1 MGASVCAAVNNE
13 WRALGTAEAP
23 GNCADGSRECAYYC
37 LTVRAPHAAPRWLAA
52 RFAPGRR

>member
-13 WRALGTAEAP
+13 WRALGTADAP

-37 LTVRAPHAAPRWLAA
+37 LTVRAPHAPRWLAA
-52 RFAPGRR
+52 GFAPGCR

>member
-37 LTVRAPHAAPRWLAA
+37 LTVRAPPPRSLAA

>member
-37 LTVRAPHAAPRWLAA
+37 LTVRAPPPRSLAA
-52 RFAPGRR
+52 TFAPGRR